1 MGELADKLS
10 KLQRLEVTRKHW
22 CQMREGVKSKARG
35 RDTRWKW
42 MGGDTR
48 GNMGLE
54 MCEGGCGKENGE
66 DITCNW

>member
-42 MGGDTR
+42 MG
-48 GNMGLE
+48 E
-54 MCEGGCGKENGE
+54 IKGE
-66 DITCNW
+66 IWDWKCVKVGVGMQCSCH